1 MQSMDKT
8 LVGMEESAE
17 AVIWKCSVNK
27 VFWKIAKNSQE
38 NTWLESL
45 FNEVSGLEIC
55 NIVKK

>member
-1 MQSMDKT
+1 MDKT
-8 LVGMEESAE
+8 LVVMEESAE